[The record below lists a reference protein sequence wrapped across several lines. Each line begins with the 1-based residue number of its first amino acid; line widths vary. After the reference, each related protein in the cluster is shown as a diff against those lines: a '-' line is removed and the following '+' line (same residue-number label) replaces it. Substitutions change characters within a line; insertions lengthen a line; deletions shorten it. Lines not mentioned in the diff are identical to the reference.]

1 MIKAVIFDLDGTL
14 LDTLASLVKTGNQ
27 MLSDLGLE
35 EQASDQYRYFVGDGM
50 ITLVKRALIAAGDKQ
65 LAHFE
70 EGARLFRAYFEKW
83 CSFDVKPYDGI
94 VDLLAGL
101 RERHIKTAVLSNKPH
116 AQTLEV
122 IGGYFGDTMFD
133 VVRGQMDSVPKKP
146 DPAGADIIVREF
158 GVAPEECLYVGD
170 TDVDMK
176 TGRAAGL
183 YTVGVL
189 WGFRTEGELRENGA
203 MAIAS
208 QPAEILKLAAEV
220 R

>member
-14 LDTLASLVKTGNQ
+14 LNTLTSLEKTGNQ
-27 MLSDLGLE
+27 MLTDLGLKT
-35 EQASDQYRYFVGDGM
+35 QDSAKYRYFVGDGM
-50 ITLVKRALIAAGDKQ
+50 VTLVKRALSAAGDTQ
-65 LAHFE
+65 LVHLE
-70 EGARLFRAYFEKW
+70 EGIKLFQSYFGMW
-83 CSFDVKPYDGI
+83 CDYEVKPYDGVI
-94 VDLLAGL
+94 ELIDKL
-101 RERHIKTAVLSNKPH
+101 REQGIMTAVLSNKPH